1 MNATPV
7 PYVALA
13 LQTACHTVNRCAE
26 SASARAA
33 MLASLERVARQIAA
47 SRAFIGPALR
57 LVVLPEYFLT
67 GYPLGESLPGWAE
80 KAALAPD
87 GAEYRRMGEIAREL
101 GLYISGNAYETDPHF
116 PGIYFQASFLFDD
129 QGRLVL
135 RYRRLVSLFAPTP
148 HDLLDR
154 YLEVYGPD
162 ALFPVADTP
171 LGRLAC
177 IASEEIVYPEIARAL
192 ALRGAEVLLHSSS
205 EVASPRLTPKD
216 IAKRARAYEN
226 CAYVVSAN
234 TGGIF
239 GGDFPTDSTTGMSKL
254 VDYKGEVLAEA
265 GSGESMAANALI
277 DVAALRRQR
286 LTPGMGNTLSRL
298 RLELFAKTYSGSIH
312 PPTCMLDAQGRI
324 AVPERSKL
332 AATQRALSDAL
343 IARGIFRD
351 A

>member
-1 MNATPV
+1 MNDAPV

-13 LQTACHTVNRCAE
+13 LQTACHTVNGCTE

-33 MLASLERVARQIAA
+33 MLVNLERVARQIAA

-87 GAEYRRMGEIAREL
+87 GTEYRRLGEIAREL
-101 GLYISGNAYETDPHF
+101 GLHISGNAYETDPHF

-129 QGRLVL
+129 QGHLVL

-154 YLEVYGPD
+154 YLEVYGVD

-192 ALRGAEVLLHSSS
+192 TLRGAEVLLHSSS

-226 CAYVVSAN
+226 CAYLVSAN

-298 RLELFAKTYSGSIH
+298 RLELFARTYSGSIH
-312 PPTCMLDAQGRI
+312 PPNGMLDAQGQI
-324 AVPERSKL
+324 AVPERSQL
-332 AATQRALSDAL
+332 AATQRTVIDAM

>member
-1 MNATPV
+1 M
-7 PYVALA
+7 
-13 LQTACHTVNRCAE
+13 
-26 SASARAA
+26 
-33 MLASLERVARQIAA
+33 
-47 SRAFIGPALR
+47 
-57 LVVLPEYFLT
+57 
-67 GYPLGESLPGWAE
+67 
-80 KAALAPD
+80 
-87 GAEYRRMGEIAREL
+87 
-101 GLYISGNAYETDPHF
+101 
-116 PGIYFQASFLFDD
+116 
-129 QGRLVL
+129 
-135 RYRRLVSLFAPTP
+135 PTN
-148 HDLLDR
+148 
-154 YLEVYGPD
+154 GPD

-312 PPTCMLDAQGRI
+312 PPNGMLDAQGRI
-324 AVPERSKL
+324 AVPERSQL
-332 AATQRALSDAL
+332 AATQRAVIDAL